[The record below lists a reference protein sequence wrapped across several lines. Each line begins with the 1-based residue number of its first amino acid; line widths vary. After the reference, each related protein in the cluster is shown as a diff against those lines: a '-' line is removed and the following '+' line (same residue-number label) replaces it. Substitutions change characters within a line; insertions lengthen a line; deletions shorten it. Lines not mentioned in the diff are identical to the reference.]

1 MKFLSVKNNHPHNV
15 LKLKNRT
22 VNKLKKYLFRI
33 AIIYNLQIMILPSW
47 KDDNE
52 NRIHHKISTMC
63 KTKNK
68 KK

>member
-1 MKFLSVKNNHPHNV
+1 M
-15 LKLKNRT
+15 

-52 NRIHHKISTMC
+52 NRIHHKI
-63 KTKNK
+63 
-68 KK
+68 